1 MNIDIMNNKWWA
13 KLSLWAFVCIII
25 IVSIYLFIRV
35 SDNWS
40 NNIREGMSPI
50 HMIFEGVDGQPIIS
64 YKLDTDTLPT
74 NMIPTNEN
82 FRTSGSNYFHL
93 NTVLPAEKPQLQ
105 FNPSNTIN
113 LMSDYFDK
121 IWDQDT
127 DSFKDGFIEGLFG
140 NGYYV
145 EPNIDSPM
153 YFIRYQFIIDF
164 LESRGVSPPDKFE
177 AAKQVCGEI
186 CKQIPG
192 NYSTVLIPVFD
203 GDTWI
208 DDYGDWIFFV
218 IIKRPPIIQSIPRNV
233 IADPTNQLGKYT
245 ASQMG
250 AYTAIK
256 SSNKAQTHMPS
267 DQPNPMSH
275 HNTLTSGIIF
285 YLGNCKNFTSGWTSI
300 NAITINSNGLQLLMC
315 DENNISESTGNL
327 ITDTTYIDNLSS
339 FDKYLAKY
347 TQKLEVDYT
356 LDYNHVDTLRS
367 INPDMTSDQN
377 SGSLTLKWNYGWWRP
392 DIEYQYNSIPITS
405 GNQGTQRSID
415 NIRFNTLSSGPKGVK
430 SDVGIGFVDNGTW
443 EFSSTNPISRKYFPK
458 TTNDANDNCYP
469 MPVTFT
475 PKLNSDNNTNNTIPY
490 HNIEYNV
497 DQTSNYNGDNVRIEI
512 EIDTDDGKV
521 IYTDGNNRRYVLF
534 SINNYGGLT
543 PTDLVSNS
551 SWPNVTGNLGKGR
564 FKTGDIL
571 GVNGGNKEYLM
582 DSSKKMRLWF
592 DIHGTMHV
600 EISLKRDAASKEKV
614 LSANSKKMNELFS
627 EYNTPRRDAGNYFNL
642 FNYSGTP
649 LHSALASMLLLMF
662 EETQVVKVD
671 PKKQDILDG
680 MGLSQNDDEAG
691 DLQLFYNQI
700 QDGPADW
707 TRVDVDIDTTGCNSW
722 FKHSNIYENNI
733 DIADLG
739 ITGAVSDNQTNP
751 LLINTIRGNSSD
763 DNGSS
768 LATAQDEC
776 ATNQDCHGVT
786 HNANDNV
793 SKLWRQNG
801 IRQNYHGGEA
811 SDFNSGVYDGYLKI
825 CPTRDGNV
833 EAAGFYGDS
842 SSLDYSVTPLTA
854 VQTIDADLLI
864 SHGNL
869 IDKSELIPKHVDIT
883 LEIIK
888 KFLDHDNGYYVEKLI
903 RQVGNGG
910 SSNTWYQ
917 IDPDKLDRIDN
928 PSGRS
933 YLLDRIG
940 ENISKLQ
947 KQILTSKQT
956 NREDFYKKLD
966 DIIYSEITQPILN
979 AKLDSTSK
987 TAATRK
993 GINYSGSLLQAT
1005 AGNTLSRSTINDGFT
1020 NIDSNTQTAIKET
1033 SDAIIKKMVFNIDN
1047 ENNSS
1052 RDTMPNLDVIN
1063 ITILVIFATILIIGL
1078 INVKKQR

>member
-1 MNIDIMNNKWWA
+1 MNNKW
-13 KLSLWAFVCIII
+13 LSKFTLWAFVTIII

-35 SDNWS
+35 SDIWS
-40 NNIREGMSPI
+40 SNILEGMSQN
-50 HMIFEGVDGQPIIS
+50 HMILQDVDGQPITR

-74 NMIPTNEN
+74 KMVPTDEN
-82 FRTSGSNYFHL
+82 FRTSKSNYFL
-93 NTVLPAEKPQLQ
+93 FKSILPGEKPQLQ

-113 LMSDYFDK
+113 LISDYFDK

-127 DSFKDGFIEGLFG
+127 DSFKVGFIEGLFT
-140 NGYYV
+140 NGCYV
-145 EPNIDSPM
+145 EPNTDSPM
-153 YFIRYQFIIDF
+153 YFIRYKYIIDF

-218 IIKRPPIIQSIPRNV
+218 IIKRPPIIQSIPTHIVSNTSHP
-233 IADPTNQLGKYT
+233 IGNHTY
-245 ASQMG
+245 SQTRG
-250 AYTAIK
+250 YSTLNN
-256 SSNKAQTHMPS
+256 SSQAQTNMSS
-267 DQPNPMSH
+267 DRPDPMSNL
-275 HNTLTSGIIF
+275 NTLTSGIIF

-300 NAITINSNGLQLLMC
+300 NAVTINSNGLQLLMC
-315 DENNISESTGNL
+315 DENDISESSGNL

-356 LDYNHVDTLRS
+356 LDYNRVDTLKS
-367 INPDMTSDQN
+367 INPDVISDQN
-377 SGSLTLKWNYGWWRP
+377 SGSLTLKWNYGWWP

-405 GNQGTQRSID
+405 GNQGTQRSFD
-415 NIRFNTLSSGPKGVK
+415 NIRFNTLNSGQKRVK
-430 SDVGIGFVDNGTW
+430 SDVGMGFGENGTW

-458 TTNDANDNCYP
+458 TTNDANDNCYS

-490 HNIEYNV
+490 HNIEYNL
-497 DQTSNYNGDNVRIEI
+497 DQTSNYIGDNVRIEI
-512 EIDTDDGKV
+512 DSDEGKV
-521 IYTDGNNRRYVLF
+521 IYTDGNNRQYVLF
-534 SINNYGGLT
+534 SIYHYGGLT
-543 PTDLVSNS
+543 PNDLVSNT
-551 SWPNVTGNLGKGR
+551 SWTTVTGNLGNGI
-564 FKTGDIL
+564 FKKGDIL

-600 EISLKRDAASKEKV
+600 EISLKRDVPSKKNV
-614 LSANSKKMNELFS
+614 LTACSKKMNELFS
-627 EYNTPRRDAGNYFNL
+627 EYNTHRRNAGNYFNL

-671 PKKQDILDG
+671 PKKQDIIG
-680 MGLSQNDDEAG
+680 RMGISQNDNEDG

-700 QDGPADW
+700 QDSPANW
-707 TRVDVDIDTTGCNSW
+707 TRAHVDIDTTGCNSW

-733 DIADLG
+733 DIAGLECL
-739 ITGAVSDNQTNP
+739 DNVTTNQPNP
-751 LLINTIRGNSSD
+751 LLINTIRGNRGISD
-763 DNGSS
+763 NNNNNSN
-768 LATAQDEC
+768 LVVAQDEC
-776 ATNQDCHGVT
+776 AANPDCYGVT

-793 SKLWRQNG
+793 SKLWRKNG

-811 SDFNSGVYDGYLKI
+811 SVFKSDVYDGYLKI

-833 EAAGFYGDS
+833 EAAGFHGDS
-842 SSLDYSVTPLTA
+842 SSMDYSVTPLTA

-883 LEIIK
+883 PEIIS
-888 KFLDHDNGYYVEKLI
+888 KFLADDNRVEKLI

-917 IDPDKLDRIDN
+917 IDPDKLAGIDI
-928 PSGRS
+928 PSGQS

-940 ENISKLQ
+940 QNINISKLQ
-947 KQILTSKQT
+947 NKILTSKQT

-966 DIIYSEITQPILN
+966 EIIYSEITQPLLN

-987 TAATRK
+987 TAARQRAS
-993 GINYSGSLLQAT
+993 NDNSSLTQGGDGT
-1005 AGNTLSRSTINDGFT
+1005 ALLNSTTNELSGFT

-1063 ITILVIFATILIIGL
+1063 ITILVIFVTILIIGL
-1078 INVKKQR
+1078 INFKKQR

>member
-1 MNIDIMNNKWWA
+1 MNNKW
-13 KLSLWAFVCIII
+13 LSKFTLWAFVTIII

-35 SDNWS
+35 SDIWS
-40 NNIREGMSPI
+40 SNILEGMSPT
-50 HMIFEGVDGQPIIS
+50 HMIFQDVDGQPNTS

-74 NMIPTNEN
+74 KMVPTDEN
-82 FRTSGSNYFHL
+82 FRTSKSNYFL
-93 NTVLPAEKPQLQ
+93 FKSILPGEKPQLQ

-140 NGYYV
+140 NGCYV
-145 EPNIDSPM
+145 EPNTDSPM
-153 YFIRYQFIIDF
+153 YFIRYKYIIDF

-377 SGSLTLKWNYGWWRP
+377 SGSLTLKWNYGWWP

-405 GNQGTQRSID
+405 GNQGTQRSIE
-415 NIRFNTLSSGPKGVK
+415 NIRFNTLNSGQKGVK
-430 SDVGIGFVDNGTW
+430 SDIGIGFGENGTW

-497 DQTSNYNGDNVRIEI
+497 DQTSNYNGDNVKI
-512 EIDTDDGKV
+512 EIDSDDGKV
-521 IYTDGNNRRYVLF
+521 IYTDGNNRQHVLF
-534 SINNYGGLT
+534 SIYHYGGLT
-543 PTDLVSNS
+543 PNDLVSNT
-551 SWPNVTGNLGKGR
+551 SWTTVTGNLGKGI
-564 FKTGDIL
+564 FKKGDIL

-600 EISLKRDAASKEKV
+600 EISLKRDVSSKKNV
-614 LSANSKKMNELFS
+614 LTACSKKMNELFS
-627 EYNTPRRDAGNYFNL
+627 EYNTHRRNAGNYFNL

-671 PKKQDILDG
+671 PKKQDIFG
-680 MGLSQNDDEAG
+680 RMGISQNDDEAG

-707 TRVDVDIDTTGCNSW
+707 KRVDVDIDTTGCNSW

-733 DIADLG
+733 DIAGLECLNNV
-739 ITGAVSDNQTNP
+739 TTNQHNP

-776 ATNQDCHGVT
+776 ATNPDCYGVT
-786 HNANDNV
+786 HTANDNV

-811 SDFNSGVYDGYLKI
+811 SVFNSGVYDGYLKI
-825 CPTRDGNV
+825 CPTRHGNV

-842 SSLDYSVTPLTA
+842 SRLDYSETPLT
-854 VQTIDADLLI
+854 VKTIDADLPI
-864 SHGNL
+864 SQGNSVDNRT
-869 IDKSELIPKHVDIT
+869 ITPTVDIT
-883 LEIIK
+883 IEIIK

-910 SSNTWYQ
+910 SSHTWYQ
-917 IDPDKLDRIDN
+917 IDPDKLDRIDI
-928 PSGRS
+928 PSGRGRS

-940 ENISKLQ
+940 EKISKLQ
-947 KQILTSKQT
+947 NKILTSKQT

-966 DIIYSEITQPILN
+966 NLIYSAITQPLLN

-987 TAATRK
+987 TAATK
-993 GINYSGSLLQAT
+993 TASNDNISLTQGQTGSALL
-1005 AGNTLSRSTINDGFT
+1005 NSTINNRLGFT

-1063 ITILVIFATILIIGL
+1063 ITILVIFVTILIIGL